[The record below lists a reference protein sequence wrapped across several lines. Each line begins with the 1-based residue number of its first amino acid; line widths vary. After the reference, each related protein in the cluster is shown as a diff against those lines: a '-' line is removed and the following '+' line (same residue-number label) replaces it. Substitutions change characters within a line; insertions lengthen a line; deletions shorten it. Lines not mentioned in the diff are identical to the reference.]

1 MQLQMGNATL
11 PSIDTGSA
19 ALLELWDIEENDGLI
34 SDDLDSP
41 PKFFFLTHAR
51 AMPPRVAP
59 SDVYAQPAIPI
70 FLIPPLT

>member
-19 ALLELWDIEENDGLI
+19 ALLELSDIEENDGLL
-34 SDDLDSP
+34 SDDLDTP
-41 PKFFFLTHAR
+41 AKFFSLAYAR
-51 AMPPRVAP
+51 AASPRVAP
-59 SDVYAQPAIPI
+59 SDAYTQPAIPI